1 MFYMVFQF
9 VESFV
14 LDNDDTV
21 QQQLMF
27 CVYDIDSR

>member
-1 MFYMVFQF
+1 MFTVVFQF

-14 LDNDDTV
+14 LDNVDTV